1 MLKNI
6 PAVSTEVKAEADE
19 RRKATDDAARR
30 AAGRLRGVHLSE
42 ESLQS
47 LARSVLE
54 KSVDMD
60 TTLWEQYADM
70 RAYFQNTPFSANAQ
84 QRAEAEQ
91 RTGDQNPPPAG
102 AKKTAPAVFLQGR
115 SSGADN
121 QIRTGDLILT
131 KDALY
136 RLSYISATGRHAL
149 DGTIPS

>member
-6 PAVSTEVKAEADE
+6 PAVSTEAKAEADE

-42 ESLQS
+42 DSLQS

-91 RTGDQNPPPAG
+91 RTGDQNPPPCRRKENRPCGFPAG
-102 AKKTAPAVFLQGR
+102 A
-115 SSGADN
+115 
-121 QIRTGDLILT
+121 ILW
-131 KDALY
+131 
-136 RLSYISATGRHAL
+136 S
-149 DGTIPS
+149 

>member
-1 MLKNI
+1 M
-6 PAVSTEVKAEADE
+6 
-19 RRKATDDAARR
+19 
-30 AAGRLRGVHLSE
+30 HLSE